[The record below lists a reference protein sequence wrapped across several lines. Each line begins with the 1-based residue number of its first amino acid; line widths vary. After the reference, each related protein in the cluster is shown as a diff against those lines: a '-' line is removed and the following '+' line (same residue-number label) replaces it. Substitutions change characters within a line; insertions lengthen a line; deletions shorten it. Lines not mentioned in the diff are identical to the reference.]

1 MKVYKN
7 PFVSRKSYFVKTGKA
22 RTGRCEASASKGYI
36 IEQKDGKWNVRTG
49 TYYDMSLRKDM
60 PLIAENRVPIMG
72 IIEKAVLNAVLDLI
86 GDADANGGAD
96 DAAD

>member
-36 IEQKDGKWNVRTG
+36 NEQKNGKWTVRTG
-49 TYYDMSLRKDM
+49 AYYDISLRGDM
-60 PLIAENRVPIMG
+60 PVIAENRVSIMS

-86 GDADANGGAD
+86 SDADANGCAD
-96 DAAD
+96 E